1 VAIFAANKRLSFF
14 PEFPNNKEGARWTMQ
29 PEKVPRDSTA
39 ISEMPWGPDAGLF
52 LEALLALSLRGVGIV
67 DRQGIIRQ
75 ANGMCRSIFGLQS
88 HELVGRHFCEL
99 YIDPQEMKLM
109 LARARLQGRVDDWP
123 IQVRDKDGAAVPVK
137 LSLIRVNNPAGRLL
151 GSVAM
156 IQDARQPEDLVRQ
169 LQQQELTLTHLNRR
183 LEFANLELA
192 RVSRLKSEF
201 LASTSHELRT
211 PLNSILGFLRLV
223 LDGICDNP
231 QEQREFLQNA
241 YDSARNLLRLINE
254 LLDTAR
260 IEAGQLQV
268 ELKPVDIAQVFQ
280 EVEKLTRLQAFQKG
294 LRLHFRIPK
303 AALSVRADTG
313 KLQQVLL
320 NLVANAIKFTPAGEV
335 EVKVRALPAKG
346 HVRFQ
351 VRDSG
356 IGIAPEFHRD
366 LFQKFVQGDGSTTRR
381 YGGTG
386 LGLAI
391 CKNLV
396 EFMGGQIWL
405 ASPGLGQGTTV
416 WFTLPQVSPQPLHW
430 RRCED
435 RERGFQIE
443 GPVAG
448 PLILVV
454 EDEPQVRDIMT
465 RILHRDGYRTVF
477 AVTADDG
484 LEGAKRLNP
493 ALITIDMGLPVRSR
507 GKLHSG
513 LDLYHALQQ
522 QPQTAGIAV
531 ILVTGHE
538 ETLSQATEQLPPIL
552 LKPFKPK
559 DLLTHVAEQLKIY
572 PSAAPEPTARP

>member
-1 VAIFAANKRLSFF
+1 ML
-14 PEFPNNKEGARWTMQ
+14 
-29 PEKVPRDSTA
+29 PEKVQEASIAGP
-39 ISEMPWGPDAGLF
+39 ENPWGAEAGVF
-52 LEALLALSLRGVGIV
+52 LDALLALCLRGVGIV

-75 ANGMCRSIFGLQS
+75 TNGMCRGIFRQQPG
-88 HELVGRHFCEL
+88 ELVGRHFCEL
-99 YIDPQEMKLM
+99 YADPQEVKLM
-109 LARARLQGRVDDWP
+109 LTRCRLEGRVDNWP
-123 IQVRDKDGAAVPVK
+123 IKVLDKDKAEVPVK
-137 LSLIRVNNPAGRLL
+137 VSIIRGNNQAGHLL

-156 IQDARQPEDLVRQ
+156 IQDARQPENLVRQ
-169 LQQQELTLTHLNRR
+169 LQQQELTLTQLNRR

-211 PLNSILGFLRLV
+211 PLNAIMGFLRLV

-241 YDSARNLLRLINE
+241 YDSAGNLLRLINE
-254 LLDTAR
+254 LLDSAK
-260 IEAGQLQV
+260 IEAGRLQV
-268 ELKPVDIAQVFQ
+268 ELKPVAIAGVFQ
-280 EVEKLTRLQAFQKG
+280 AVEKLTRLQAAQKG
-294 LRLHFRIPK
+294 LCLRFYIPRVP
-303 AALSVRADTG
+303 LSVRADAD
-313 KLQQVLL
+313 KLQQILL
-320 NLVANAIKFTPAGEV
+320 NLVANAIKFTPAGKV
-335 EVKVRALPAKG
+335 EVKARSLPAKG

-351 VRDSG
+351 VSDTG
-356 IGIAPEFHRD
+356 IGIASEFHRD

-405 ASPGLGQGTTV
+405 ASPGPGLGTTV
-416 WFTLPQVSPQPLHW
+416 CFTIPQVSPQPLHW
-430 RRCED
+430 RRSED
-435 RERGFQIE
+435 RERGLQIE
-443 GPVAG
+443 GPQDG
-448 PLILVV
+448 PLIMVV
-454 EDEPQVRDIMT
+454 EDEPQVREMMT
-465 RILHRDGYRTVF
+465 RVLKRQGYRTVF

-513 LDLYHALQQ
+513 LDLYRALQQ
-522 QPQTAGIAV
+522 HPQTAVIAV

-538 ETLSQATEQLPPIL
+538 ESLSQARDQLPPIL
-552 LKPFKPK
+552 LKPFRTK
-559 DLLTHVAEQLKIY
+559 DLLTQVAEQLKVY
-572 PSAAPEPTARP
+572 HPEEPEPEP

>member
-1 VAIFAANKRLSFF
+1 
-14 PEFPNNKEGARWTMQ
+14 MQ
-29 PEKVPRDSTA
+29 LEKVQREIA
-39 ISEMPWGPDAGLF
+39 GSENPWGAESGAF
-52 LEALLALSLRGVGIV
+52 LDALLALCLRGVGVV
-67 DRQGIIRQ
+67 DRHGVIRQ
-75 ANGMCRSIFGLQS
+75 ANGMCRSIFGQQPQD
-88 HELVGRHFCEL
+88 LVGRHFYEL
-99 YIDPQEMKLM
+99 YADPQEVKLM
-109 LARARLQGRVDDWP
+109 LARSRLEGRVDDWP
-123 IQVRDKDGAAVPVK
+123 IKVLDKAGAAVPVK
-137 LSLIRVNNPAGRLL
+137 VSLIRVNDPSGQLL

-211 PLNSILGFLRLV
+211 PLNAVIGFLRLV

-254 LLDTAR
+254 LLDSAK
-260 IEAGQLQV
+260 IEAGRLQV
-268 ELKPVDIAQVFQ
+268 ELKPVDVAQVFQ
-280 EVEKLTRLQAFQKG
+280 EVAKLTRLQAAQKG
-294 LRLHFRIPK
+294 LHLHFCIPK
-303 AALSVRADTG
+303 AALSVRADAD

-320 NLVANAIKFTPAGEV
+320 NLVANAIKFTPAGKV
-335 EVKVRALPAKG
+335 EVKARSLPAKG
-346 HVRFQ
+346 HVRFL
-351 VRDSG
+351 VSDTG
-356 IGIAPEFHRD
+356 IGIAPEYHRD

-405 ASPGLGQGTTV
+405 ASPGPGLGTTV
-416 WFTLPQVSPQPLHW
+416 CFTIPQVSPQPLHW
-430 RRCED
+430 RRSED
-435 RERGFQIE
+435 RERGLQIE
-443 GPVAG
+443 GPEGG
-448 PLILVV
+448 PLIMVV
-454 EDEPQVRDIMT
+454 EDEPQVREMMT
-465 RILHRDGYRTVF
+465 RVLHRHGYRTVF

-484 LEGAKRLNP
+484 LEGAKRLTP

-513 LDLYHALQQ
+513 LDLYRALQQ
-522 QPQTAGIAV
+522 HPQTAVIAV

-538 ETLSQATEQLPPIL
+538 ESLSQARDQLPPIL
-552 LKPFKPK
+552 LKPFRTK
-559 DLLTHVAEQLKIY
+559 DLLAQMAEQLKVFH
-572 PSAAPEPTARP
+572 PAEPEPEQ